1 MLKHLRAR
9 NLGVLGDAEIDPGE
23 GFTVITGETG
33 AGKTLLL
40 GALRLL
46 AGDKPRPDA
55 VGPFA
60 SETQADG
67 LFDDGPDEFGVSRVV
82 PREGRSRAYLEGSL
96 VSAGVLQTRVGGLLE
111 IVGQHDQLRLRR
123 PTAVLELVD
132 NVLDDEGGRAKADYE
147 KSWKAYRSSLEDQK
161 RLGGDLMALEREL
174 DLVAHQAREIEAAG
188 LQPGDDESA
197 EMMASRLR
205 NAEAIQTHLAYAVD
219 KAEAMADLSGEVVSS
234 LRKIA
239 DMDSGLA
246 ASAEGWESVSD
257 RIVEMLRSI
266 RDSAEDAREDPA
278 TLAEVEDRLTALGDL
293 KRKYGKT
300 INEVIEFGAA
310 AQARADEL
318 AALLERASKIDAEV
332 ARALEEVQRAAGGL
346 RVARDRAVAGIQGE
360 TAGHLR
366 ALGMP
371 TASLEFVTETI
382 EPGPTGA
389 DRIELQ
395 FASDDR
401 LQSGAIQDVASGGE
415 LSRLILALRLATR
428 AEGAETLVFDEVDAG
443 VGGVTALALG
453 RKLADLAQANQVL
466 CVTHLPQV
474 AAHAGRHYV
483 VKRDGDSATVV
494 QVEGEERL
502 EELSRM
508 LAGLPES
515 ARGKDAAAE
524 LLELTLQT

>member
-9 NLGVLGDAEIDPGE
+9 NLGVLEDAEIDPGE

-46 AGDKPRPDA
+46 TGDKPRPDA
-55 VGPFA
+55 VGPFGDD
-60 SETQADG
+60 TQADG
-67 LFDDGPDEFGVSRVV
+67 LFEDGPEELGVSRVV
-82 PREGRSRAYLEGSL
+82 PRDGRSRAYLEGAL
-96 VSAGVLQTRVGGLLE
+96 VSAGALETRVGRLVE

-123 PTAVLELVD
+123 PAAVLELID
-132 NVLDDEGGRAKADYE
+132 NVLDEEGVGARSTYE
-147 KSWKAYRSSLEDQK
+147 HCWKAYRALLEDQAS
-161 RLGGDLMALEREL
+161 LGGDLMALEREL
-174 DLVAHQAREIEAAG
+174 DLVSHQAREIEGAG
-188 LQPGDDESA
+188 LQPGDDEDA

-205 NAEAIQTHLAYAVD
+205 NAEAIRSQLGYALD
-219 KAEAMADLSGEVVSS
+219 KAETMADLSGEVVSS

-239 DMDSGLA
+239 DMDPGLSVA
-246 ASAEGWESVSD
+246 AEGWEGVADQIAELHRSV
-257 RIVEMLRSI
+257 
-266 RDSAEDAREDPA
+266 RDAAEDAREDPA
-278 TLAEVEDRLTALGDL
+278 ALAEVEDRLTALGDL

-300 INEVIEFGAA
+300 IKEVIEFGAGA
-310 AQARADEL
+310 RDRADQL
-318 AALLERASKIDAEV
+318 AALLERASLIDTEV
-332 ARALEEVQRAAGGL
+332 ARAFDDLQQAAVGM
-346 RVARDRAVAGIQGE
+346 RVARGRAVAGIE
-360 TAGHLR
+360 EEVADHLQ

-371 TASLEFVTETI
+371 TATVEFAIEPI
-382 EPGPTGA
+382 EPGPSGA
-389 DRIELQ
+389 DRVVLR

-415 LSRLILALRLATR
+415 LSRLVLALRLATR
-428 AEGAETLVFDEVDAG
+428 SEGAQTLVFDEVDSG

-453 RKLADLAQANQVL
+453 KKLSDLGRSNQVL

-483 VKRDGDSATVV
+483 VKRDGDRARVV
-494 QVEGEERL
+494 EVDGEDRL

-515 ARGKDAAAE
+515 ARGREAAAE
-524 LLELTLQT
+524 LLELTLQN